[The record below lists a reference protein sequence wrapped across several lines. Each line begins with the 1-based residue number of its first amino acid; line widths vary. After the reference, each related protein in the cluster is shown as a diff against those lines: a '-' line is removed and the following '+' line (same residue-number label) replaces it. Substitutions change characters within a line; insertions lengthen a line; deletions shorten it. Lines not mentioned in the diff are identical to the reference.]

1 VTSGIDRQL
10 LQVGK
15 LRWPRRPGHRRPGYN
30 QVDLCGDKTGLKS
43 LWGSE
48 VIGNPNPANGFQ
60 GAFATGQYFNA
71 FAGQGEGI
79 TRVVVRSDSDTFETD
94 NHAVLG
100 VHVPGSCALMLAGRG
115 VLGFAAGRR
124 RSV

>member
-1 VTSGIDRQL
+1 M
-10 LQVGK
+10 
-15 LRWPRRPGHRRPGYN
+15 
-30 QVDLCGDKTGLKS
+30 
-43 LWGSE
+43 
-48 VIGNPNPANGFQ
+48 IGNPNPANGFQ

-71 FAGQGEGI
+71 FAGPGEGI
-79 TRVVVRSDSDTFETD
+79 TRVVFRSDSDTFETD

-115 VLGFAAGRR
+115 ALGFAAGRR